1 MKRPSTS
8 RVKVVTLNEDM
19 ARVVE
24 QTAAEMGMTE
34 EEAIAAIISD
44 WAENQG
50 LIVDYGLE
58 EDTPTLGQA

>member
-8 RVKVVTLNEDM
+8 RVKVITLDSDT

-24 QTAAEMGMTE
+24 QTAAEMGLTE
-34 EEAIAAIISD
+34 EEAITAIIRD

-50 LIVDYGLE
+50 LILDYGLD